1 MIESS
6 MSRLDRSSNLG
17 PWDSTDLNAPNDL
30 VDFGA
35 ISFVPN
41 PNVVVRADIEEA
53 TQKVVAISFD
63 YLESVLQVQAFAASK
78 GESLWEQVLA
88 DIIENLSSQGIL
100 LTQLQGP
107 FGTELLVDLPIASG
121 KVQKVRMF
129 GFDGGRW
136 LLRGTVSGAAVTDLE
151 QRAELEKIFRGLVVN
166 RGETPLPP
174 REILPLTLP
183 LGSITTRAN

>member
-1 MIESS
+1 MMDNSL
-6 MSRLDRSSNLG
+6 SRSARSNNLG
-17 PWDSTDLNAPNDL
+17 PWDRADLNAPTDL

-78 GESLWEQVLA
+78 GESLWELVLG
-88 DIIENLSSQGIL
+88 DIVENLSSQGLALI
-100 LTQLQGP
+100 QSHGP
-107 FGTELLVDLPIASG
+107 FGPELSVDLPIASG

-129 GFDGGRW
+129 GVDGGRW
-136 LLRGTVSGAAVTDLE
+136 LLRGTISGAAVFDLE
-151 QRAELEKIFRGLVVN
+151 QRTELEKIFRGLVVN

-174 REILPLTLP
+174 REILQLTLP
-183 LGSITTRAN
+183 VGSITTRAN